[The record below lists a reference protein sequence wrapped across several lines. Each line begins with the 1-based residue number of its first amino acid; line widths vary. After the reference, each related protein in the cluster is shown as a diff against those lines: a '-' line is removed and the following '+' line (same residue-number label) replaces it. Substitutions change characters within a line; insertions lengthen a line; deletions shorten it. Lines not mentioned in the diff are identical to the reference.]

1 MPELPEVETI
11 RREID
16 KDVVGRKVKEVEV
29 HGMNAVRRHPNK
41 KHFATKLD
49 GVKVKSVE
57 RRGASLVLRLDSED
71 LWVIRLGERGHLR
84 RSPAKDPVE
93 PGTHVVVSFTQGGQL
108 RFIDAGDG
116 GEMGVTTA
124 DALLE
129 DWPELAATGLDPVD
143 EPMSWTMFGQRL
155 LTSRG
160 KLKAVLMDP
169 SVVAGVGPVY
179 SDEIL
184 FAAGLRHDR
193 LMSSLSTQ
201 EIRRLY
207 RAVVEIM
214 HEAVKHRGSTLRDGS
229 FTSLR
234 GEPGNY
240 QEQHQVY
247 ERDGEACR
255 RCRAT
260 LVKTK
265 FAGRPAY
272 SCTECQV

>member
-16 KDVVGRKVKEVEV
+16 KDVVGRKVKDVEV

-41 KHFATKLD
+41 KHFASKLD
-49 GVKVKSVE
+49 GVKIKAVE
-57 RRGASLVLRLDSED
+57 RRAAALVLRLDSED
-71 LWVIRLGERGHLR
+71 RWVIRLGDRGHLR
-84 RSPAKDPVE
+84 RVPAKDPLE
-93 PGTHVVVSFTQGGQL
+93 AGTHVVVSFTQGGQL
-108 RFIDAGDG
+108 RFIDASGD
-116 GEMGVTTA
+116 GEMGVTSA

-129 DWPELAATGLDPVD
+129 DWPELDLTGLDPVD
-143 EPMSWTMFGQRL
+143 EPMSWTVFGQRL

-207 RAVVEIM
+207 RAVVETM
-214 HEAVKHRGSTLRDGS
+214 HEAVKHHGSTLRDGS
-229 FTSLR
+229 FTNLR
-234 GEPGNY
+234 GDPGGY

-260 LVKTK
+260 LVKNK
-265 FAGRPAY
+265 FAGKPAY